1 MQLKRANQ
9 RAFGSQNSNDVPAEC
24 GPPQLVLTNLT
35 NQPAKFIDYE
45 LVQKP
50 PQMQKAF
57 V

>member
-1 MQLKRANQ
+1 MRLKRAIQ

-24 GPPQLVLTNLT
+24 WPPQLVLTNLT